1 MSKKIMKKIVSIE
14 KQELSAEK
22 VELALVDDAKKI
34 INGSKNVFQIYSDIE
49 SASKEAVK
57 EYANLKIR
65 IEKINDTAQAVI
77 GMESLID
84 KSFTNI
90 KKADDVLRQ
99 MNQQAKELGI
109 SPTKIKEYDELF
121 DFTVKASKGINE
133 ARKFIKDV
141 KEIKNEL
148 K

>member
-1 MSKKIMKKIVSIE
+1 MSIKNVS
-14 KQELSAEK
+14 KMLFSNQER

-65 IEKINDTAQAVI
+65 IERIKDTLKSVI
-77 GMESLID
+77 DSESLID

-109 SPTKIKEYDELF
+109 SPNKIKEYDELF

-133 ARKFIKDV
+133 ARKFIRDV
-141 KEIKNEL
+141 KEIRNEL

>member
-1 MSKKIMKKIVSIE
+1 MSKKIMQKIVSIE
-14 KQELSAEK
+14 KQELSTEK

-34 INGSKNVFQIYSDIE
+34 INGNKNVFQIYSDIE
-49 SASKEAVK
+49 SVTKEVVK

-65 IEKINDTAQAVI
+65 IEKIKDTAKAVI

-84 KSFTNI
+84 KSCTNI

-133 ARKFIKDV
+133 ARKFIRDV
-141 KEIKNEL
+141 KEIRNEL

>member
-1 MSKKIMKKIVSIE
+1 MSIKNVS
-14 KQELSAEK
+14 KMLFSNQER

-34 INGSKNVFQIYSDIE
+34 INGSKNVFQIYSDVE

-65 IEKINDTAQAVI
+65 IERIKDTLESVI
-77 GMESLID
+77 DSESLID

-109 SPTKIKEYDELF
+109 SPNKIKEYDELF

-133 ARKFIKDV
+133 ARKFIRDV
-141 KEIKNEL
+141 KEIRNEL

>member
-1 MSKKIMKKIVSIE
+1 MKKIVSIE

>member
-1 MSKKIMKKIVSIE
+1 MSKKIMQKIVSIE
-14 KQELSAEK
+14 KQELSTEK

-34 INGSKNVFQIYSDIE
+34 INGNKNVFQIYSDIE
-49 SASKEAVK
+49 SVTKEVVK

-65 IEKINDTAQAVI
+65 IEKIKDTAKAVI

-109 SPTKIKEYDELF
+109 SPTKIKESDELF
-121 DFTVKASKGINE
+121 DFTVKASKGVNE
-133 ARKFIKDV
+133 ARKFIRDA
-141 KEIKNEL
+141 KEIRNEL

>member
-1 MSKKIMKKIVSIE
+1 MSKKVMQKIVSIE

-49 SASKEAVK
+49 SVTKEVVK

-65 IEKINDTAQAVI
+65 IEKIKDTAKAVI

-133 ARKFIKDV
+133 ARKFIRDV
-141 KEIKNEL
+141 KEIRNEL

>member
-1 MSKKIMKKIVSIE
+1 MSKKIMQKIVSIE
-14 KQELSAEK
+14 KQELSTEK

-34 INGSKNVFQIYSDIE
+34 INGNKNVFQIYSDIE
-49 SASKEAVK
+49 SVTKEVVK

-65 IEKINDTAQAVI
+65 IEKIKDTAKAVI

-133 ARKFIKDV
+133 ARKFIRDV
-141 KEIKNEL
+141 KEIRNEL

>member
-1 MSKKIMKKIVSIE
+1 MSKKVMQKIVSIE
-14 KQELSAEK
+14 KQELSTEK
-22 VELALVDDAKKI
+22 IELALVDDAKKI
-34 INGSKNVFQIYSDIE
+34 INGNKNVFQIYRDIE
-49 SASKEAVK
+49 SVTKEAVK
-57 EYANLKIR
+57 EYVNLKIR
-65 IEKINDTAQAVI
+65 IEKIKDTLKSVI
-77 GMESLID
+77 DSESLID

-121 DFTVKASKGINE
+121 DFTVKASKGVNE
-133 ARKFIKDV
+133 ARKFIRDA
-141 KEIKNEL
+141 KEIRNEL

>member
-22 VELALVDDAKKI
+22 IELALVDDAKKI
-34 INGSKNVFQIYSDIE
+34 INGNKNVFQIYSDIE
-49 SASKEAVK
+49 SVTKEVVK

-65 IEKINDTAQAVI
+65 IEKIKDTAKAVI

-133 ARKFIKDV
+133 ARKFIRDV
-141 KEIKNEL
+141 KEIRNEL